1 MDMRKQMQLEREDQE
16 RQEQNEQDRGKVS
29 NRMFRDQG
37 KDIVA

>member
-1 MDMRKQMQLEREDQE
+1 MDMRKQMQLEHEDQE
-16 RQEQNEQDRGKVS
+16 RQEQNEQDRSKVS